1 MLKWL
6 RRFFAFPEAKDLY
19 RGQAVKLYDGRM
31 VKVTHPSPRGT
42 HSGVFEADDDHVY
55 SREDIAR

>member
-1 MLKWL
+1 MLNWL
-6 RRFFAFPEAKDLY
+6 RRLFAFPEAKDLH
-19 RGQAVKLYDGRM
+19 RGQTVKLYDGRR

-42 HSGVFEADDDHVY
+42 HSSVFEADDDHVY

>member
-1 MLKWL
+1 MTDLKV
-6 RRFFAFPEAKDLY
+6 
-19 RGQAVKLYDGRM
+19 GQTVKLYDGRR

-42 HSGVFEADDDHVY
+42 HSSVFEADDDHVY